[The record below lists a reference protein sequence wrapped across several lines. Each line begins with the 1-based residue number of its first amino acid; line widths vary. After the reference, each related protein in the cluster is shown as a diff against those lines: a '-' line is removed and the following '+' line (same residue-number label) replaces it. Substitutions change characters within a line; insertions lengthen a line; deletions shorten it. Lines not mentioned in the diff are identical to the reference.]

1 MPPAVIAR
9 VNVLGKAEPSILTFT
24 DRHGREIGDYPQD
37 EPVVDDVGSD
47 VEYDYIDDF
56 IVESQDDNEIPGVPE
71 ESPDEPTGVEVDP
84 EPNETNFD
92 VQDGLEQEP
101 QETSHE
107 PTAAPVQDPA
117 PPSQGMAARNARV
130 RKPPKNYVPTLK
142 GNKYAVALTQIS
154 QSLKK
159 SKHGL
164 AMAQMSVKL
173 MSKGEHRK
181 ADIVGKV
188 MAQLSM
194 KAAIKKWGEKA
205 QFAISK
211 EMKQLHW
218 RNSYVPKHYHTLTK
232 KQKDQL
238 LESHIFVEE
247 KRDGTIKARKVI
259 GGNKQRDYITKQ
271 DVSSPTVTAE
281 AVMLTCVIDAQE
293 NRDVAV
299 VDIPNAF
306 VQTVVSDEDAEHRVM
321 VRIRGPLV
329 DILVSMAP
337 DVYGP
342 YVSVTKTGQKVLIVE
357 CLNAVYGTMVAA
369 LLYYKK
375 FVKSL
380 KSKAFKLNPYDGC
393 VANKIVKGKQI
404 TICFHVDDCKI
415 SHEVPQVIDETIDWL
430 KAEYESIFED
440 GSGEMKVHRGKVHKY
455 LGMSLDFTNKGQCI
469 VTMND
474 YLADIVK
481 AYDLAIAKHDD
492 GFLPITKQRYETPA
506 PENLFTVN
514 EDCEKLP
521 KEMAADFHTVVAK
534 MLYVTKRARP
544 DTCLSVAFLT
554 TRVRAPD
561 RDDWEKLRHLIEYLR
576 KDNIRPLVLG
586 ADNDGLLMWYVDASF
601 AVHPNM
607 RGHTGGGLTMGRGF
621 PISTS
626 TKQKHFLLSQGYGII
641 ENLLLQ
647 DNRSSILL
655 ERNGR
660 ASSSKRTRHIN
671 IRYFFVCDRVN
682 MKEISLQWCPTKEMI
697 ADFWTKPLQ
706 GSHFRKLRDYIMGRV
721 RCVKPKGDAVSVK
734 TKVSGLRRSAKG
746 GIGGRKIDSAT
757 VV

>member
-1 MPPAVIAR
+1 M
-9 VNVLGKAEPSILTFT
+9 
-24 DRHGREIGDYPQD
+24 
-37 EPVVDDVGSD
+37 
-47 VEYDYIDDF
+47 
-56 IVESQDDNEIPGVPE
+56 
-71 ESPDEPTGVEVDP
+71 
-84 EPNETNFD
+84 
-92 VQDGLEQEP
+92 
-101 QETSHE
+101 
-107 PTAAPVQDPA
+107 
-117 PPSQGMAARNARV
+117 
-130 RKPPKNYVPTLK
+130 RKPPEKYVPTLK
-142 GNKYAVALTQIS
+142 GNKYAVALTQIIK
-154 QSLKK
+154 SLKK
-159 SKHGL
+159 SKHGV

-306 VQTVVSDEDAEHRVM
+306 VQTVVSDDDAEHRVM

-415 SHEVPQVIDETIDWL
+415 LIKIRMSLWKELDEGEVKNTMMKYISDLLAKGEHLDSELEGMIAEGRNSNPIVNHLLFNAASSMGYKIDAPGDEVMGGKTSGEVLAD
-430 KAEYESIFED
+430 YES
-440 GSGEMKVHRGKVHKY
+440 S
-455 LGMSLDFTNKGQCI
+455 
-469 VTMND
+469 
-474 YLADIVK
+474 
-481 AYDLAIAKHDD
+481 
-492 GFLPITKQRYETPA
+492 
-506 PENLFTVN
+506 
-514 EDCEKLP
+514 
-521 KEMAADFHTVVAK
+521 
-534 MLYVTKRARP
+534 
-544 DTCLSVAFLT
+544 
-554 TRVRAPD
+554 
-561 RDDWEKLRHLIEYLR
+561 
-576 KDNIRPLVLG
+576 
-586 ADNDGLLMWYVDASF
+586 
-601 AVHPNM
+601 
-607 RGHTGGGLTMGRGF
+607 
-621 PISTS
+621 
-626 TKQKHFLLSQGYGII
+626 
-641 ENLLLQ
+641 
-647 DNRSSILL
+647 
-655 ERNGR
+655 
-660 ASSSKRTRHIN
+660 
-671 IRYFFVCDRVN
+671 
-682 MKEISLQWCPTKEMI
+682 
-697 ADFWTKPLQ
+697 
-706 GSHFRKLRDYIMGRV
+706 
-721 RCVKPKGDAVSVK
+721 
-734 TKVSGLRRSAKG
+734 
-746 GIGGRKIDSAT
+746 
-757 VV
+757 